1 MTISDW
7 PSMERPR
14 EKLLAQGPRALS
26 SAELLALFIQTG
38 TRGCS
43 AVDVAR
49 NALVHAGGLR
59 ALFDLPPDRLA
70 DIPGIGPARA
80 ALIKAAIEIAT
91 RYLEEGLQ
99 KREIFSCPED
109 TCHYLHARL
118 RSRPHEVF
126 ACLFMD
132 NRHRMI
138 AYEEMFRGTINGT
151 SVHPREIVKR
161 ALELNAAALIVA
173 HNHPSGVAEPSETDR
188 SMTRKLASALALV
201 DLRLLDHIVIG
212 DGDVVSFSQ
221 RGLL

>member
-14 EKLLAQGPRALS
+14 EKLLAQGPSALS
-26 SAELLALFIQTG
+26 NAELLALFIGTG

-49 NALVHAGGLR
+49 NALAHAGGLR
-59 ALFDLPPDRLA
+59 VLFDLPPDRLA
-70 DIPGIGPARA
+70 DIAGIGPARA
-80 ALIKAAIEIAT
+80 ALIKGAIEIAT

-99 KREIFSCPED
+99 KREIFNSPED

-188 SMTRKLASALALV
+188 NMTRKLAASLALV
-201 DLRLLDHIVIG
+201 DLRLLDHIVVG

-221 RGLL
+221 QGLL

>member
-7 PSMERPR
+7 PTTERPR
-14 EKLLAQGPRALS
+14 EKLLAQGPSALS
-26 SAELLALFIQTG
+26 NAELLALFIQTG
-38 TRGCS
+38 TRGRS
-43 AVDVAR
+43 ALDVAR
-49 NALVHAGGLR
+49 NALALTGGLR

-70 DIPGIGPARA
+70 EIAGIGPARA
-80 ALIKAAIEIAT
+80 ALIKGAIEIAT
-91 RYLEEGLQ
+91 RYLEEDL
-99 KREIFSCPED
+99 KEREIFNSPED
-109 TCHYLHARL
+109 TCLYLHARL

-188 SMTRKLASALALV
+188 GMTRKLAASLALV
-201 DLRLLDHIVIG
+201 DLRLLDHIVVG